1 MRLNRKYL
9 LLSAMFLGLLASCQ
23 PKPKDGRTDT
33 FNTGSVYI
41 TADESFKPIIQEEID
56 VFESLTPSATI
67 NPIYTTEVEAVSLL
81 LKDSVRLAIATRTF
95 TPQELQSFQSRKFMP
110 RAIKVAVDGLAL
122 IVNKQNPDTL
132 ISVKDIRRILTGETQ
147 RWKDIYPNSKLD
159 DIYLV
164 FDNQNSSTVRYAVD
178 SICNGKPLD
187 NKKVYA
193 LKTNPEVIDFVA
205 KTPEAIGVVGVN
217 WLTNH
222 SDSTH
227 LSFRDEVRV
236 MSVSAEDEARV
247 DNSYKPFQAYLY
259 YGDYPLARPIYIL
272 LNDPRNGLSWGFSN
286 FLQSDRGQRI
296 ILKAGLLP
304 EVLRSYISVNV
315 NEE

>member
-259 YGDYPLARPIYIL
+259 YDDYPLASPIYIL
-272 LNDPRNGLSWGFSN
+272 LTDQRNGLSWGFSN

>member
-304 EVLRSYISVNV
+304 ATMPVNIVNV
-315 NEE
+315 RDQL

>member
-227 LSFRDEVRV
+227 LSFRDEVQV

-259 YGDYPLARPIYIL
+259 YDDYPLARPIYIL

>member
-259 YGDYPLARPIYIL
+259 YDDYPLARPIYIL

-296 ILKAGLLP
+296 ILKDGLLP

>member
-1 MRLNRKYL
+1 MLFDFFRFGQINVHVILRFDKLFDTDVYL
-9 LLSAMFLGLLASCQ
+9 PSAKVKATTVFKLAVYYAAEIGNTTAQVNDYTAIGFVLLIKNHRACFW
-23 PKPKDGRTDT
+23 R
-33 FNTGSVYI
+33 FNKHNGFCSEV
-41 TADESFKPIIQEEID
+41 DKQSFKLLFF
-56 VFESLTPSATI
+56 VG
-67 NPIYTTEVEAVSLL
+67 IYAA
-81 LKDSVRLAIATRTF
+81 RNCA
-95 TPQELQSFQSRKFMP
+95 
-110 RAIKVAVDGLAL
+110 
-122 IVNKQNPDTL
+122 QNPDTL

-259 YGDYPLARPIYIL
+259 YDDYPLARPIYIL

>member
-164 FDNQNSSTVRYAVD
+164 FDNQSTKRGKIKYGKTRR
-178 SICNGKPLD
+178 ICG
-187 NKKVYA
+187 A
-193 LKTNPEVIDFVA
+193 F
-205 KTPEAIGVVGVN
+205 
-217 WLTNH
+217 
-222 SDSTH
+222 
-227 LSFRDEVRV
+227 
-236 MSVSAEDEARV
+236 SVCLV
-247 DNSYKPFQAYLY
+247 
-259 YGDYPLARPIYIL
+259 
-272 LNDPRNGLSWGFSN
+272 
-286 FLQSDRGQRI
+286 FLMQNM
-296 ILKAGLLP
+296 L
-304 EVLRSYISVNV
+304 
-315 NEE
+315 